1 MWEFVLVFGLTL
13 TFLLVLVLFLSFGRA
28 PAYRPSREEV
38 RNILAGV
45 LNRTTS
51 VEAWDM
57 FLGLPIIH
65 DAELEQLRRRC
76 ISIHEGLD
84 GERAAGGGM
93 DGYLYDRAGRERIQ
107 QVLDELDRI
116 IREAPITREF

>member
-13 TFLLVLVLFLSFGRA
+13 TFLLILVFFLSFGRA
-28 PAYRPSREEV
+28 PAYRPTREEI
-38 RNILAGV
+38 RDTLAGV

-51 VEAWDM
+51 VEAWGM
-57 FLGLPIIH
+57 FLGLPILH

-76 ISIHEGLD
+76 INIHEGLD
-84 GERAAGGGM
+84 GEKAASGGM
-93 DGYLYDRAGRERIQ
+93 DGYLYDRAGRERIKR
-107 QVLDELDRI
+107 VLDELERI

>member
-13 TFLLVLVLFLSFGRA
+13 IFLLVLVFFLSFGRA
-28 PAYRPSREEV
+28 PTYRPSREEV
-38 RNILAGV
+38 REILAGV
-45 LNRTTS
+45 LKRTTS

-57 FLGLPIIH
+57 FLGLPIVH
-65 DAELEQLRRRC
+65 DAELEQVRRRC
-76 ISIHEGLD
+76 IAIHEGLD
-84 GERAAGGGM
+84 GEAPAGRGM
-93 DGYLYDRAGRERIQ
+93 DGYLYDRDGRERIQ

>member
-1 MWEFVLVFGLTL
+1 MGEFVLVFVLTL
-13 TFLLVLVLFLSFGRA
+13 VILLVLVCFLSFGRA
-28 PAYRPSREEV
+28 PTYRPSREEI
-38 RNILAGV
+38 RDILAGV

-57 FLGLPIIH
+57 FLGMPIIH

-84 GERAAGGGM
+84 GEPAASGGM
-93 DGYLYDRAGRERIQ
+93 DGYLYDRAGRERIK
-107 QVLDELDRI
+107 QVLDELERI
-116 IREAPITREF
+116 IRESPVTREF